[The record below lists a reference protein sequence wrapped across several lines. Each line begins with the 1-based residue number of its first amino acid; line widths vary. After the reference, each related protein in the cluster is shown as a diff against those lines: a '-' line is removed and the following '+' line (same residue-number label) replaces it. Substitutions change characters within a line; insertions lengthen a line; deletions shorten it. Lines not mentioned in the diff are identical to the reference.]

1 MVRLREA
8 DRVTPDRLA
17 DLPISTPRGIV
28 PLRQVATVVGSPG
41 PTQIQR
47 RNRERVITL
56 AGNITGREVSG
67 ALRDVRSAVLSE
79 RLPRGFS
86 VAFSGEFEDQAQSF
100 GQLYSGFLMSLVL
113 VYMVMASQF
122 ERLLEPLLI
131 MAAVPFALV
140 GVIGALLLTG
150 TTLNVQSGLGAI
162 VLVGIAVKNAIVMIS
177 YSLQLQDE
185 GVPLLEALAR
195 AGQRRLRP
203 ILMTTLTT
211 IFGLMPLAIGLGEG
225 SELQAPLARALV
237 GGLVTSTV
245 GSLLLIPAFY
255 VLMDRAIQWARN
267 RREVPTG
274 AVEPSEGK

>member
-1 MVRLREA
+1 
-8 DRVTPDRLA
+8 
-17 DLPISTPRGIV
+17 
-28 PLRQVATVVGSPG
+28 
-41 PTQIQR
+41 
-47 RNRERVITL
+47 
-56 AGNITGREVSG
+56 
-67 ALRDVRSAVLSE
+67 
-79 RLPRGFS
+79 
-86 VAFSGEFEDQAQSF
+86 
-100 GQLYSGFLMSLVL
+100 GFLMSLVL

-122 ERLLEPLLI
+122 ERLLEPFLI

-140 GVIGALLLTG
+140 GVIAALVVTG

-162 VLVGIAVKNAIVMIS
+162 VLVGLAVKNAIVMIS

-211 IFGLMPLAIGLGEG
+211 IFGLLPLAIGLGEG
-225 SELQAPLARALV
+225 AELQSPLARALI

-255 VLMDRAIQWARN
+255 VLMDRANQWVRT
-267 RREVPTG
+267 RREVPEG
-274 AVEPSEGK
+274 VVEPTEGQ

>member
-1 MVRLREA
+1 
-8 DRVTPDRLA
+8 
-17 DLPISTPRGIV
+17 
-28 PLRQVATVVGSPG
+28 
-41 PTQIQR
+41 
-47 RNRERVITL
+47 
-56 AGNITGREVSG
+56 
-67 ALRDVRSAVLSE
+67 
-79 RLPRGFS
+79 
-86 VAFSGEFEDQAQSF
+86 
-100 GQLYSGFLMSLVL
+100 
-113 VYMVMASQF
+113 
-122 ERLLEPLLI
+122 

-225 SELQAPLARALV
+225 SELQAPLARALI

-255 VLMDRAIQWARN
+255 VLIDRASQWAHN
-267 RREVPTG
+267 RREVPAG